1 MNKRLLK
8 TILLVFVSPLIIAA
22 IAGAAY
28 LGIQL
33 MRGIELRAATE
44 GLRSLIDSI
53 IPYISYITVIPALI
67 VLLVIGVKNRNR
79 IKLK

>member
-1 MNKRLLK
+1 MNIRLLK

-22 IAGAAY
+22 FAGAAF

-33 MRGIELRAATE
+33 IRGIQFWTAVEA
-44 GLRSLIDSI
+44 LRSLINSI
-53 IPYISYITVIPALI
+53 IPYIAYITAIPALI
-67 VLLVIGVKNRNR
+67 VLLVIGLKNRNR